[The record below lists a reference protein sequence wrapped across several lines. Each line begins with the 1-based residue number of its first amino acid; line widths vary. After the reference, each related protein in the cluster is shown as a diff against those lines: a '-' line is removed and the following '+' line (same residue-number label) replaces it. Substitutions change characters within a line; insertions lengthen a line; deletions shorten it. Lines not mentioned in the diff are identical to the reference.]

1 MKKIETINFVS
12 PFLVL
17 GTKEKRNKKKEEKKE
32 MREKSP
38 LLLGRYERLQPAF
51 LSLHRPV

>member
-1 MKKIETINFVS
+1 MKKKIETINFVT
-12 PFLVL
+12 PFLVR
-17 GTKEKRNKKKEEKKE
+17 GTKEKRKKKEEKKE